1 MVRQVFLSMLTI
13 ISLVIPLQSP
23 QAQIV
28 KGTETAEKEVVTL
41 RSDEIVDEDYFAIG
55 NTVEIHGT
63 INGDLYAAAR
73 KVIVEGSINGDV
85 IVTAGSVNISGKVS
99 QDARIAGGKITI
111 TGNIR
116 RNVSVAGGY
125 VEILAPAGV
134 GGSILAFG
142 GELVLSAPVG
152 GKVKAA
158 AGELLISDKVDGDV
172 EAAAGKIRL
181 TADARINGNL
191 TYSSEEE
198 ISLDPGAVISG
209 TVTRKD
215 SPGLFDIS
223 PEKLSVVFFGTY
235 IFTAFVNFFSTLLIG
250 LVLLNFCPEFMRRT
264 VELLREKTLSS
275 VGAGFLTVILTPIII
290 ISLMLTIL
298 VIPLALILTG
308 IYLIY
313 LYVSRVFVIYW
324 AGHLIFKKSGKE
336 SSSGWVFFT
345 GLIVFTVLSV
355 IPVIGGIITFLATV
369 FGLGSLLLTK
379 MEFYRS

>member
-1 MVRQVFLSMLTI
+1 MVRQVLLSMITI
-13 ISLVIPLQSP
+13 ISLTLPLQSL

-28 KGTETAEKEVVTL
+28 EGTETAEEKVVTL
-41 RSDEIVDEDYFAIG
+41 GSDKTVDEDYFATG
-55 NTVEIHGT
+55 DTVEIHGT
-63 INGDLYAAAR
+63 VNGDLYAAAR
-73 KVIVEGSINGDV
+73 KVIVEGIINGDV
-85 IVTAGSVNISGKVS
+85 IVTAGTVNISGKVS

-125 VEILAPAGV
+125 VEILGPAGV

-142 GELVLSAPVG
+142 GELILSAPVG
-152 GKVKAA
+152 GNVKAA
-158 AGELLISDKVDGDV
+158 AGEMLISDTIDGDV

-181 TADARINGNL
+181 TPEAQINGDL

-198 ISLDPGAVISG
+198 ISLEPGAVISG

-215 SPGLFDIS
+215 SSGFFDIS
-223 PEKLSVVFFGTY
+223 AEKMSVVFFGTY
-235 IFTAFVNFFSTLLIG
+235 IFTALVNFFSTLLIG
-250 LVLLNFCPEFMRRT
+250 LILLYLCPEFMKRT
-264 VELLREKTLSS
+264 VEILREKTLSS
-275 VGAGFLTVILTPIII
+275 AGAGFLAVILTPIII

-298 VIPLALILTG
+298 GIPLALILTG
-308 IYLIY
+308 IYIIY
-313 LYVSRVFVIYW
+313 LYVSRVFVIHW
-324 AGHLIFKKSGKE
+324 AGHLVLKKSGKE

-369 FGLGSLLLTK
+369 FGLGSLLLSK
-379 MEFYRS
+379 KEFYRF